1 MKSNIQ
7 LFTIITTLLLKS
19 SLVIVVVNGSTPRIP
34 RTNLG
39 IRIQPQQQRSSSST
53 TTTTT
58 TATRRARGGAS
69 AVAATGAVKTMSASQ
84 YKILKYVQNIYL

>member
-7 LFTIITTLLLKS
+7 LFTIITTLLLQS

-39 IRIQPQQQRSSSST
+39 IRIQPQQQRSSSS